1 MGCAAAVQW
10 LLSALVQPSALPRLA
25 LICAIACLLA
35 SCAVAPQGVV
45 SSPAARRISNVR
57 TTAYCANEGGSG
69 TRNATGEYLS
79 GRKVHSAS
87 ADWSRYPLGTR
98 FRVVGSNEEY
108 LVDDYGG
115 ALIGT
120 NTIDLHKSN
129 RAEVRKWGTRHVD
142 IDVLQWGSH
151 EQSLKVLRP
160 RKNSR
165 IVRRMIASL
174 EAKKS

>member
-129 RAEVRKWGTRHVD
+129 RAEVRKWGTRRVD
-142 IDVLQWGSH
+142 IDVLQ
-151 EQSLKVLRP
+151 
-160 RKNSR
+160 
-165 IVRRMIASL
+165 
-174 EAKKS
+174 

>member
-1 MGCAAAVQW
+1 LV
-10 LLSALVQPSALPRLA
+10 LSAFVQTSKFLRLA
-25 LICAIACLLA
+25 LILIAAGTLA
-35 SCAVAPQGVV
+35 SCAVAPQ
-45 SSPAARRISNVR
+45 SIITSAAARRIAHVR

-69 TRNATGEYLS
+69 RRNATGEYLS
-79 GRKVHSAS
+79 GRKVRSAS

-98 FRVVGSNEEY
+98 FRVVGSDEEY
-108 LVDDYGG
+108 MIDDYGG

-120 NTIDLHKSN
+120 NTIDLHKPD
-129 RAEVRKWGTRHVD
+129 RVEVRKWGTRHVD

-160 RKNSR
+160 RKSSR